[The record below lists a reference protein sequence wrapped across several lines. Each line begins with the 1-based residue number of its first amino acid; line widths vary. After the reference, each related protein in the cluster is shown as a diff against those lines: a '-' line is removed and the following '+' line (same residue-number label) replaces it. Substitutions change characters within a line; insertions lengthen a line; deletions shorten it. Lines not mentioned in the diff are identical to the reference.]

1 MALREETGNEIH
13 LTFLLSKSLINPKN
27 TDGYRVMKLSEVELT
42 TMSSKGQLVIPQDI
56 RKEMGLT
63 EGVTFA
69 VIRSKDT
76 ILLKKIEKPS
86 KEEILKKLER
96 FVEEGQKTVKKL
108 GIKQSD
114 VQKLIHKGRGIKE

>member
-1 MALREETGNEIH
+1 M
-13 LTFLLSKSLINPKN
+13 
-27 TDGYRVMKLSEVELT
+27 SEVELT